1 MRKWCKLLAMKTSFP
16 FRWLRA
22 GVVRRVSRQVVRAV
36 LAAAVAAGCGSAFGK
51 VLYWRGG
58 TSASASDAAN
68 WENEDG
74 SAATL
79 PPKSGDAVRF
89 DKDSPSMTWDLDG
102 VTLASWTQT
111 ADFTG
116 TNTFLTGPVYE
127 GEREGLGVRH
137 GVLSADGKRRE
148 LVVTGDITLNGGTW
162 THKAAPSLKDTDA
175 AWATGEGVYR
185 LIARAGGNFTIG
197 ANAHVSADNAG
208 FRKTQGIGYIK
219 DRGASHGGTAF
230 GYGSGHSAFTD
241 NVYGLVRTPVT
252 HGSGGEGTNGYG
264 SGPIGAGGGAVELSA
279 DGAMILDGQVSASAN
294 TGVSYNSGAG
304 GSVYL
309 KAAQLT
315 GSGSV
320 SASSFARD
328 TGAGAGGRIA
338 FILTGAGATLDGF
351 TGSVLCDGNSAGCHA
366 GTIYKE
372 TPADRDEGGVLEI
385 VGTGKLATGN
395 RGNYT
400 LMLPNGED
408 LTFKRIVLTNKVMF
422 AVGPGATVK
431 TGELKTYSKD
441 DYLIFAGGRLV
452 VPNGEA
458 FADVSLRNDF
468 YASQIGTPEGAAGTN
483 VLASGM
489 TFIIDRGIA
498 FDGTFYMLSGSKV
511 THTGADSSDSAHY
524 RADFS
529 AGGFVLENGA
539 TVDVT
544 ALGYPAT
551 QGPGRPV
558 DDGKTDR
565 SGSHGGLA
573 HDVGSVRAYG
583 SITRPTTLGSGGKN
597 GKGGGATHITVSGHS
612 VINGKILSGGQSSC
626 RLAGAGGSVWLETGT
641 LEGASTAEISANGG
655 TDSASHEFYSGAGG
669 RIAVTLTDAGADFSQ
684 YKGKICAKG
693 GVCSVLSG
701 NVRTYYG
708 AGDGTVYLRKGG
720 EQENAGTLLV
730 DGDVRCANTDNY
742 TDISAVMTEC
752 TVGHVVITNGG
763 NPYVR
768 RGATLNVRE
777 SFVNASQRQGD
788 RVNGEPSDGALPAGA
803 IALVDNAV
811 ESTVKGTNVFMC
823 LKCAVPGKT
832 VRFGAVGDTYTKI
845 DALGSLDI
853 AGTAGEPVRLRGL
866 AVDTPWL
873 LELRGKANVTYA
885 DVRDSNATPGDK
897 VAVDDTNDDSGNNFN
912 WGFISIRPGDT
923 NTWNGSRGTAFAMA
937 DNWSLGRAPVDTDV
951 IVIPGTASCSPEIT
965 EPVALN
971 RLEIADGVSLKL
983 NGFSLTVTNGVN
995 CQGAIV
1001 CAGSESLKLDGDVT
1015 IKHITAANST
1025 LLLADTRSRSVNL
1038 AGQTFHAI
1046 AVTGSEPILTFTDG
1060 FSVSRMTLESDV
1072 ARVIA
1077 FCSDRTVTVGEFSFT
1092 GLVNDQAALTLKGT
1106 SSGVRWRLNVT
1117 GKGAGNGVIVSDAD
1131 AVGQTIYAYDPS
1143 VKGANVSG
1151 WVFGVS
1157 ETTWIGGSSGSWSVP
1172 ANWSG
1177 NAVPDEN
1184 SCVHFTSD
1192 ATVTLDVDDPTVQIL
1207 DIANGT
1213 VSLQGAKTLTV
1224 VSLLEVLDGGT
1235 LSQEAADNEI
1245 HVQGAAFVRTGG
1257 VWTHALNGATDQ
1269 GFGVKATVDGNF
1281 TIEAGGKVEGNL
1293 KGFNDS
1299 KGPGGQQYA
1308 SHGARYK
1315 AESKPSYGSMFR
1327 PTDLGSGGGYNPPGA
1342 TGGGRI
1348 ALTVGGTLEVNG
1360 SVEVGAK
1367 VVVYYPG
1374 SAGSILLTCGRLVGA
1389 GTICAQ
1395 GGNRTSGGDAG
1406 CGGRVAVYLTE
1417 ATDFADFL
1425 GSGGKIQAYGG
1436 VNNNVAGANP
1446 LSPCGTVYLQPKG
1459 VADRCGTVLVRNG
1472 GGAMTTGG
1480 VDLPVTNRCD
1490 DAVKDYRSVTFDVAE
1505 GGTLYLTG
1513 DVTVKEL
1520 ELGANSRVNLN
1531 GHVLTIKSRAHKK
1544 GRGWPSNWS
1553 TAIVYPGA
1561 DAAGNPGKIVWEPQG
1576 LMLFLR

>member
-1 MRKWCKLLAMKTSFP
+1 MR
-16 FRWLRA
+16 
-22 GVVRRVSRQVVRAV
+22 V
-36 LAAAVAAGCGSAFGK
+36 LAVAAALGCGGAWAQEY
-51 VLYWRGG
+51 VWRGG
-58 TSASASDAAN
+58 DATNPTLASVAAN
-68 WENEDG
+68 WSPEGVPGVNDDVVLNVDSG
-74 SAATL
+74 SRPL
-79 PPKSGDAVRF
+79 
-89 DKDSPSMTWDLDG
+89 TWDLDNG
-102 VTLASWTQT
+102 VDSWMQT
-111 ADFTG
+111 ADYTG
-116 TNTFLTGPVYE
+116 TVTFMTGPLHE
-127 GEREGLGVRH
+127 GERDGLGTRH
-137 GVLSADGKRRE
+137 GVLSSDGKRRE
-148 LVVTGDITLNGGTW
+148 LVVKGDITLNGGTW
-162 THKAAPSLKDTDA
+162 THQAAPSLKDTDA
-175 AWATGEGVYR
+175 AWTSGEGVYR
-185 LIARAGGNFTIG
+185 LIARAGGTFTIG
-197 ANAHVSADNAG
+197 ANAHISADNAG
-208 FRKTQGIGYIK
+208 FRKTQGLGYIK

-230 GYGSGHSAFTD
+230 GYGKGDSSFTA
-241 NVYGLVRTPVT
+241 NVYGRVRTPVT

-385 VGTGKLATGN
+385 VGTGKLATGY

-431 TGELKTYSKD
+431 TDELKTYSKD

-498 FDGTFYMLSGSKV
+498 FDGTFHMLSGSKV
-511 THTGADSSDSAHY
+511 THTGADSADSAHY

-539 TVDVT
+539 SVDVT
-544 ALGYPAT
+544 SLGYPAT

-693 GVCSVLSG
+693 GVGFLTAG
-701 NVRTYYG
+701 NVRTCYG

-730 DGDVRCANTDNY
+730 DGDVRCANADNY

-752 TVGHVVITNGG
+752 TVGHLVITNGG

-768 RGATLNVRE
+768 RGATLGVRE
-777 SFVNASQRQGD
+777 SFVNASRHQGD
-788 RVNGEPSDGALPAGA
+788 RVNGEPSDGVLAAGTVA
-803 IALVDNAV
+803 FVDKTV
-811 ESTVKGTNVFMC
+811 EASVTGTNTFMC
-823 LKCAVPGKT
+823 LKCAEPGKT
-832 VRFGAVGDTYTKI
+832 VRFGAAGDTYTKI
-845 DALGSLDI
+845 DALGSFDV
-853 AGTAGEPVRLRGL
+853 AGEDGSPVFLRGL
-866 AVDTPWL
+866 MDATPWL
-873 LELRGKANVTYA
+873 FELRGKANVAYA
-885 DVRDSNATPGDK
+885 DVKDSNANPGDK
-897 VAVDDTNDDSGNNFN
+897 VSVDDTNVDSGNNFN
-912 WGFISIRPGDT
+912 WGFITITPGET
-923 NTWNGSRGTAFAMA
+923 ITWNGSKGTAWGTA
-937 DNWSLGRAPVDTDV
+937 DNWDRGRAPVDTDV
-951 IVIPGTASCSPEIT
+951 IVIPADCDNMPELMEPLAANKIT
-965 EPVALN
+965 
-971 RLEIADGVSLKL
+971 IAVGATLKL
-983 NGFSLTVTNGVN
+983 NTFSLTVTNGLD
-995 CQGAIV
+995 CAGEIV
-1001 CAGSESLKLDGDVT
+1001 CSATETLTLAGDVT
-1015 IKHITAANST
+1015 IKGFTAADST
-1025 LLLADTRSRSVNL
+1025 VVLAGGANRTIDFADQTFRNL
-1038 AGQTFHAI
+1038 EIAGTAGQT
-1046 AVTGSEPILTFTDG
+1046 TFTDG
-1060 FSVSRMTLESDV
+1060 FSADFITCLRTDAASTLV
-1072 ARVIA
+1072 FAA
-1077 FCSDRTVTVGEFSFT
+1077 GKTVTVGQLKLN
-1092 GLVNDQAALTLKGT
+1092 GAQPNALPGLTLASSEPGT
-1106 SSGVRWRLNVT
+1106 RWKLNVT
-1117 GKGAGNGVIVSDAD
+1117 GKADVTGVIVTDSDAS
-1131 AVGQTIYAYDPS
+1131 AGKRVAAFNPS
-1143 VKGANVSG
+1143 EDGHNNVN
-1151 WVFGVS
+1151 WLFGVTQS
-1157 ETTWIGGSSGSWSVP
+1157 TWIGPAAGGNWSDA
-1172 ANWSG
+1172 ANWADG
-1177 NAVPDEN
+1177 KVPDADTR
-1184 SCVHFTSD
+1184 VLFDQD
-1192 ATVTLDVDDPTVQIL
+1192 ATVTIDSPDAVVMQLEVE
-1207 DIANGT
+1207 
-1213 VSLQGAKTLTV
+1213 GATLTV
-1224 VSLLEVLDGGT
+1224 KGAETLRVTTLLEILAGGT
-1235 LSQEAADNEI
+1235 LTQNAAGNSI
-1245 HVQGAAFVRTGG
+1245 HVEGSAYVRAGG
-1257 VWTHALNGATDQ
+1257 VWTHALNGTTDQ
-1269 GFGVKATVDGNF
+1269 DFGVKATVDGNF
-1281 TIEAGGKVEGNL
+1281 TVDAGGKVEGNM

-1327 PTDLGSGGGYNPPGA
+1327 STDIGSGGGYNPPGA

-1348 ALTVGGTLEVNG
+1348 SLTVGGTLEVNG

-1367 VVVYYPG
+1367 VVAYYPG
-1374 SAGSILLTCGRLVGA
+1374 SAGSILLTCGRLAGA

-1446 LSPCGTVYLQPKG
+1446 LSPCGTVYLQPNG
-1459 VADRCGTVLVRNG
+1459 VENGGGTVYIYNN

-1480 VDLPVTNRCD
+1480 VDLPVLNSCD
-1490 DAVKDYRSVTFDVAE
+1490 DDVKSYKTVTFDVAE
-1505 GGTLYLTG
+1505 GGTLFLTG

-1520 ELGANSRVNLN
+1520 ELGAKSRLNLN
-1531 GHVLTIKSRAHKK
+1531 GHTLTIKSHAHKNGK
-1544 GRGWPSNWS
+1544 GWPADWQ
-1553 TAIVYPGA
+1553 AKIVYPGT
-1561 DAAGNPGKIVWEPQG
+1561 DAKGNPGKIVWEPWG
-1576 LMLFLR
+1576 MMLMIR